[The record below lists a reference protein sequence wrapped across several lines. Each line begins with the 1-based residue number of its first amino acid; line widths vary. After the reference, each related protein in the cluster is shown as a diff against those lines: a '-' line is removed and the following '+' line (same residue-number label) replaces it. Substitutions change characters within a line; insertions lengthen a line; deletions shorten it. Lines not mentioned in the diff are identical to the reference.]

1 MAWKT
6 QVLCHLRNFAQ
17 QQVWVVISALN
28 KDEAG
33 TRYGPLG
40 DHFMTES
47 FDPWELVVTLEGFIE
62 AKREESHA

>member
-1 MAWKT
+1 M
-6 QVLCHLRNFAQ
+6 
-17 QQVWVVISALN
+17 VISALN